1 MSSPTNSPGNQRQ
14 GFLAA
19 ELPRTRLLA
28 GEFFADIIQDRR
40 TRPPLFLCVVQ
51 RHGSRE
57 VLFLGQFHSEPDAET
72 AAMEWIAELRG
83 GRGGR
88 YRRRGATS
96 F

>member
-1 MSSPTNSPGNQRQ
+1 MCSSSNSPGNQRQ
-14 GFLAA
+14 RFLAA

-28 GEFFADIIQDRR
+28 GEFFADIIHDRR

-57 VLFLGQFHSEPDAET
+57 VLFLGQFHSESDAEA

-83 GRGGR
+83 GRSGGL
-88 YRRRGATS
+88 RRRGATS
-96 F
+96 S